1 MPIHFLF
8 TFYKKY
14 ATIKQALKGE
24 SSMYQF
30 CKENREVQKKF
41 NLEELIR
48 IHTFENY
55 YQDFINDLACIS
67 SGVYDENK
75 VTEIYFNY
83 DSCKNDIL
91 KLIENGTLEKLD
103 VGSYLLKSNNNYEIL
118 KNFMTSYEFSMIKYH
133 IVEFCNLDTYF
144 DKNINFKIL
153 EDRINNDFYK
163 CNVDNIA
170 LNYYQELK
178 QENPGLAEEYLFTLM
193 KKTIPLIRE
202 NIERKTVEYS
212 YFPTLEENVLSVNHQ
227 QKMQNYIDNHESVIG
242 ILEKRRK

>member
-1 MPIHFLF
+1 
-8 TFYKKY
+8 
-14 ATIKQALKGE
+14 
-24 SSMYQF
+24 MYQF
-30 CKENREVQKKF
+30 CKENKDIQKNF
-41 NLEELIR
+41 HLEELIR

-83 DSCKNDIL
+83 ESCKTDIL
-91 KLIENGTLEKLD
+91 KLIEKGTLEKLNMQE
-103 VGSYLLKSNNNYEIL
+103 YISNNDDNYQIL
-118 KNFMTSYEFSMIKYH
+118 KNFMTAYEFCMIKYH
-133 IVEFCNLDTYF
+133 IVEFCNLGIYF
-144 DKNINFKIL
+144 DKNINFKVI

-178 QENPGLAEEYLFTLM
+178 TENNQLAEEYLGVLM

-202 NIERKTVEYS
+202 NIERKRIDCS
-212 YFPTLEENVLSVNHQ
+212 YLTFLEEKALSSNHQ
-227 QKMQNYIDNHESVIG
+227 QKMQNYIDNHESVIRF
-242 ILEKRRK
+242 LEKKQK